1 MVVSKRCGDSQSK
14 TEQIIKVAQKR
25 FGQYGF
31 EKTTMNEIASDLN
44 MCKGSLYYYFP
55 DKEHLYLA
63 VAKKEHDF
71 FVELVR
77 EKMATLTDA
86 SDMIR
91 EYVNI
96 RVSYWGKL
104 INLTRLRH
112 DYVHELHSV
121 MHELWTEFRI
131 QEEDMVTSILN
142 VGITKGQFEA
152 FNINEYAEL
161 LLDGMKGLSMSAL
174 RNKDIFY
181 LEAHE
186 YDRLLRMINLF
197 VEMYIKSLKK

>member
-1 MVVSKRCGDSQSK
+1 MVVSKRLGESQSK
-14 TEQIIKVAQKR
+14 TEQIVTVAQKR

-55 DKEHLYLA
+55 DKEHLYIA
-63 VAKKEHDF
+63 VTKKEHDF

-86 SDMIR
+86 SEMIR

-104 INLTRLRH
+104 LNLSRLRH
-112 DYVHELHSV
+112 DYAHELHSL
-121 MHELWTEFRI
+121 MHGLWAEFRT
-131 QEEDMVTSILN
+131 QEEDMITNILN
-142 VGITKGQFEA
+142 VGIANGQFEA
-152 FNINEYAEL
+152 CNVDEHTEL
-161 LLDGMKGLSMSAL
+161 LLDAMKGLSMSAL

-197 VEMYIKSLKK
+197 VEMFVKSLRK